1 MAFPISTTTQC
12 PASQTYPSP
21 ASLPLSS
28 RTAAI
33 SACLV
38 AVSRYPAPLR
48 PLQSLSQGGAS
59 TPRKDNG
66 YESSPRPSG
75 LGAYKVAKEGFM
87 LLQFVW
93 LDTQVEPFYLWSLN
107 QVTMSQTPQ
116 LRRLSVE
123 ELWQMKTMASSK
135 DDSNGGWTTE
145 RRCYHETDGK
155 GLVCVAKDND
165 SAVRRLSVDIVA
177 NENN

>member
-93 LDTQVEPFYLWSLN
+93 LDTQIAES
-107 QVTMSQTPQ
+107 
-116 LRRLSVE
+116 
-123 ELWQMKTMASSK
+123 
-135 DDSNGGWTTE
+135 
-145 RRCYHETDGK
+145 
-155 GLVCVAKDND
+155 
-165 SAVRRLSVDIVA
+165 I
-177 NENN
+177 

>member
-75 LGAYKVAKEGFM
+75 VRMGLGLTKWRRKVSCCCSSYGWTHRTILPMVAKSGDHVTNTAGSSSQDCRVHMNSDCSLSRQQKFAWMVE
-87 LLQFVW
+87 LLRLYFGE
-93 LDTQVEPFYLWSLN
+93 LE
-107 QVTMSQTPQ
+107 VTC
-116 LRRLSVE
+116 
-123 ELWQMKTMASSK
+123 SK
-135 DDSNGGWTTE
+135 
-145 RRCYHETDGK
+145 
-155 GLVCVAKDND
+155 LLA
-165 SAVRRLSVDIVA
+165 
-177 NENN
+177 